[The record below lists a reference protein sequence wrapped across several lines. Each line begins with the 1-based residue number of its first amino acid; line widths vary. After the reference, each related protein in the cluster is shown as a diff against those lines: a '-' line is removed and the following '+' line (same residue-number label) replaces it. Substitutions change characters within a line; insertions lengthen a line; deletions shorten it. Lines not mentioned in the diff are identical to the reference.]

1 MAKPC
6 EKERMLSH
14 STVTIWEC
22 LTGVGGKRVL
32 YPGGTGFLAISSIVC
47 FALVLSFCC
56 GYCNLVSIAVVLCGI
71 EWEVF
76 THSGEFPLVFFVVG
90 HGVACYCLRS
100 SLLNSQGECWFF
112 RLSLAVTYR
121 FGILAYVDWDLVR
134 CLVLKRCQ
142 KIRLYGN
149 F

>member
-32 YPGGTGFLAISSIVC
+32 YPGGTGFLAISSTVC

-71 EWEVF
+71 E
-76 THSGEFPLVFFVVG
+76 
-90 HGVACYCLRS
+90 
-100 SLLNSQGECWFF
+100 
-112 RLSLAVTYR
+112 
-121 FGILAYVDWDLVR
+121 
-134 CLVLKRCQ
+134 
-142 KIRLYGN
+142 
-149 F
+149 